1 MEGPESEPVE
11 LLVNQLL
18 QSTSYDAS
26 SRVVKCGK
34 ISHTC
39 AVVGRQS
46 AGRTKVKLLSIET
59 TPNPNSMKLN
69 LDETL
74 AKGVAITYTNEK
86 RGDCPA
92 SIEKILA
99 IPGVSS
105 VFRVADWMAI
115 QRKPTA
121 GWEGILSQAR
131 VVLEYASLNSAK
143 PEAEET
149 SDQKW
154 REVMVSVQYFRDLP
168 MLVKVSSGS
177 ETTRLPLPERFGQAI
192 ERATGA
198 SENMLMERKWRDEGL
213 RYGEL
218 RDVGEA
224 VVREISAVYDEKKL
238 RELVER
244 AYHPDLHEPVKG
256 SREEL
261 GELAELIRAFESPR
275 WEERFAALKELG
287 RNATAQI
294 DSQALSL
301 IVRATRDPKMSIRRL
316 AVVFLGLIKTPA
328 ILAPLCEA
336 LKDEAVG
343 VRRSAGDAL
352 TDIGDPKAIGP
363 MAETLKDPNKLVRW
377 RASRFLYELG
387 DQSALPALREA
398 QDDLEFEV
406 AMQIRQAIERIESG
420 KEGQGPVWRQMTQT
434 TN

>member
-1 MEGPESEPVE
+1 
-11 LLVNQLL
+11 
-18 QSTSYDAS
+18 
-26 SRVVKCGK
+26 
-34 ISHTC
+34 
-39 AVVGRQS
+39 
-46 AGRTKVKLLSIET
+46 VKLLSIET

-69 LDETL
+69 LDERL
-74 AKGVAITYTNEK
+74 AKGVAITYTNEN

-105 VFRVADWMAI
+105 VFRVEDFIAI

-121 GWEGILSQAR
+121 AWEGILSQAR
-131 VVLEYASLNSAK
+131 VVLEYASLNNTK

-149 SDQKW
+149 SDKKW

-168 MLVKVSSGS
+168 MLVKVSSGT
-177 ETTRLPLPERFGQAI
+177 ETARLPLPVRFGQAI
-192 ERATGA
+192 ERAMGA
-198 SENMLMERKWRDEGL
+198 SENMLMERKWIDEGL

-224 VVREISAVYDEKKL
+224 LVREISAVYDEKKL
-238 RELVER
+238 KELVER
-244 AYHPDLHEPVKG
+244 AYHPDLHEKVKA

-261 GELAELIRAFESPR
+261 VQAFESPK

-287 RNATAQI
+287 RVATAQI

-301 IVRATRDPKMSIRRL
+301 IIRGTKDPKMSIRRL
-316 AVVFLGLIKTPA
+316 AVVFLGLIKTPEV
-328 ILAPLCEA
+328 LAPLCEA

-352 TDIGDPKAIGP
+352 TDLGDRRAIGP
-363 MAETLKDPNKLVRW
+363 MVETLKDSNKLVRW

-387 DQSALPALREA
+387 DESALRALREA
-398 QDDLEFEV
+398 QDDREFEV

-420 KEGQGPVWRQMTQT
+420 KVGQGPVWRQMTQGI
-434 TN
+434 N

>member
-1 MEGPESEPVE
+1 M
-11 LLVNQLL
+11 
-18 QSTSYDAS
+18 
-26 SRVVKCGK
+26 
-34 ISHTC
+34 
-39 AVVGRQS
+39 
-46 AGRTKVKLLSIET
+46 KLLSIET

-74 AKGVAITYTNEK
+74 AKGVAITYTHEN

-92 SIEKILA
+92 YIEKILA

-105 VFRVADWMAI
+105 VFRVADFMAI

-121 GWEGILSQAR
+121 GWEDILSQAR
-131 VVLEYASLNSAK
+131 VVLEYASLTNTK
-143 PEAEET
+143 PEPEET
-149 SDQKW
+149 SDKEW

-192 ERATGA
+192 QRAMGA

-218 RDVGEA
+218 RDVAEA

-244 AYHPDLHEPVKG
+244 AYHPDLRAKVKA

-261 GELAELIRAFESPR
+261 FQAFESPK

-301 IVRATRDPKMSIRRL
+301 IIRATKDPKMSIRRL
-316 AVVFLGLIKTPA
+316 AVVFLGLIKTPEV
-328 ILAPLCEA
+328 LAPLCEA

-352 TDIGDPKAIGP
+352 TDIGDRRAIGP
-363 MAETLKDPNKLVRW
+363 MVETLKDPNKLVRW

-387 DQSALPALREA
+387 DESALPALREA
-398 QDDLEFEV
+398 QDDREFEV

-420 KEGQGPVWRQMTQT
+420 KVGSGPVWRQMTKGI
-434 TN
+434 N